1 MAVSKGKSA
10 GGGYSGPRLPPGPP
24 ADLAKRE
31 LPLVPWLAAMPLYRV
46 HPANRDPIYYGP
58 RKPPTQRFDD
68 PDSRFGT
75 LYVGANLEIAFV
87 ETLLRNPQLRMV
99 AMSEVASRRWSILQ
113 AASAMRLVD
122 FAGPGLNA
130 LGTDNGVNTG
140 PYTISRAWAAALHAH
155 PAKPDGI
162 LYVSRHNPAHRC
174 IAMFGR
180 RIEIAPTVP
189 PATFETDWLWSTL
202 KQYHKLLSD

>member
-1 MAVSKGKSA
+1 MPS
-10 GGGYSGPRLPPGPP
+10 GPP

-31 LPLVPWLAAMPLYRV
+31 LPLVPWPAATPLYRV
-46 HPANRDPIYYGP
+46 HLASRDPIYYGP
-58 RKPPTQRFDD
+58 RKPPSQRFDD
-68 PDSRFGT
+68 PESRFGT
-75 LYVGANLEIAFV
+75 LYVGTNLEIAFV

-130 LGTDNGVNTG
+130 LGTDNSVNTG
-140 PYTISRAWAAALHAH
+140 AYAISRAWAAALHAH
-155 PAKPDGI
+155 PSKPDGI

-174 IAMFGR
+174 IAIFGR
-180 RIEIAPTVP
+180 RIEMAMVAPP
-189 PATFETDWLWSTL
+189 SLFEPHWLWFIL